1 MRTRRVGLIGFGAI
15 GQTVTRGWGR
25 RPVRDHAIAAV
36 LARAHQLEAA
46 RSQLG
51 AGVAVT
57 ASLAEFLAADL
68 DLAVEAAGQAA
79 LAELGPRILGAG
91 VDLMALSVGCLARA
105 DVFDALSNAAAAAGA
120 RILVPVGAIAGLDG
134 LLALR
139 RAGLRKVLYSSTKPP
154 TSWKGTPAEARVD
167 LDALESPAVVFEG
180 TAREAATAFPKN
192 ANLAAAVAL
201 AGLGFDDTRVVLI
214 ADPHSQ
220 DNVGRIEAEGTDS
233 RLSVTV
239 AGRSEPSNPK
249 SSRIT
254 GLSILAAL
262 DNEAANVVFA

>member
-1 MRTRRVGLIGFGAI
+1 MKTRRVGLIGFGAI
-15 GQTVTRGWGR
+15 GRTVTRGWGR

-36 LARAHQLEAA
+36 LTRAHQVEAA
-46 RSQLG
+46 RSHLG
-51 AGVAVT
+51 PDIAVT
-57 ASLAEFLAADL
+57 ASLEEFLAADL
-68 DLAVEAAGQAA
+68 DVAVEVAGQAA
-79 LAELGPRILGAG
+79 VAELGPRILRAG

-105 DVFDALSNAAAAAGA
+105 DVYEALCTAASAGGA
-120 RILVPVGAIAGLDG
+120 RVLVPVGAIAGLDG

-139 RAGLRKVLYSSTKPP
+139 RAGLRKVQYSSTKPP
-154 TSWKGTPAEARVD
+154 MSWKGTPAEARVD
-167 LDALESPAVVFEG
+167 LDALASPAVVFEG

-214 ADPHSQ
+214 ADPHS
-220 DNVGRIEAEGTDS
+220 DENVGRIDAEGTDS

-254 GLSILAAL
+254 GISVLSAL
-262 DNEAANVVFA
+262 DNEAASVVFA